1 MSINLS
7 LGMHFERYSF
17 TTERKHINYE
27 FISEGQNGK
36 IRKAIIFKL
45 IDSKREIYN
54 LGFGD
59 YNEETNEVD
68 DLSVSNNQDRDK
80 ILATVAA
87 AVIDFSEKHPTATII
102 ALGSTESRTRLYRMG
117 IRKHFENISAIFDV
131 EGFNNGWKSFQKGHD
146 YEAFSIKRKN
156 A

>member
-1 MSINLS
+1 
-7 LGMHFERYSF
+7 MHLERYSF
-17 TTERKHINYE
+17 TTEREHVNYE
-27 FISEGQNGK
+27 FVSEGQNGE

-59 YNEETNEVD
+59 YNEETKEVD

-87 AVIDFSEKHPTATII
+87 AVIDFSEKHPTATIV
-102 ALGSTESRTRLYRMG
+102 ALGSTDSRTRLYRMG
-117 IRKHFENISAIFDV
+117 ITKHFENISNIFDV
-131 EGFNNGWKSFQKGHD
+131 EGFNNGWKPFEKEHN

>member
-1 MSINLS
+1 
-7 LGMHFERYSF
+7 MHLERYSF
-17 TTERKHINYE
+17 TTERKHFNYE

-36 IRKAIIFKL
+36 IRKAIIFKN
-45 IDSKREIYN
+45 IDTKRDIYN

-68 DLSVSNNQDRDK
+68 DLSVSNNQDRDR

-87 AVIDFSEKHPTATII
+87 AVIDFLEKHPTATII
-102 ALGSTESRTRLYRMG
+102 ALGSTGSRTRLYRMG
-117 IRKHFENISAIFDV
+117 ITKHFENIPSIFDV
-131 EGFNNGWKSFQKGHD
+131 EGYNGGWRPFQKGHD

-156 A
+156 T

>member
-1 MSINLS
+1 
-7 LGMHFERYSF
+7 MHLERYSF
-17 TTERKHINYE
+17 TTEREHVNYE
-27 FISEGQNGK
+27 FVSEVQNGE

-45 IDSKREIYN
+45 IYSKREIYN

-59 YNEETNEVD
+59 YNEETKEVD

-87 AVIDFSEKHPTATII
+87 AVIDFSEKHPTATIV
-102 ALGSTESRTRLYRMG
+102 ALGSTDSRTRLYRMG
-117 IRKHFENISAIFDV
+117 ITKHFENISNIFDV
-131 EGFNNGWKSFQKGHD
+131 EGFNNGWKPFEKEHN